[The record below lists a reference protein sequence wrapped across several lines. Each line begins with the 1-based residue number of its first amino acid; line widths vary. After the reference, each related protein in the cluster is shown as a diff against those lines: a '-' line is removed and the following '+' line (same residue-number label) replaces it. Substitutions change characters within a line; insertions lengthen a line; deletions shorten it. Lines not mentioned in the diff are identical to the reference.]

1 METEFTTTT
10 IVAVIVVVSVAIAST
25 LIGALTV
32 YLRSQLKFALLREK
46 YAAMEATLESERHT
60 STERIAELEKAREQ
74 LADTFGALSNEA
86 LKSNSVQ
93 FLKLAQENLK
103 QFQLQAQN
111 ELSQKEKSFENLV
124 TPIKE
129 TLEKTEKQIRQM
141 EHERKEA
148 HGALTQHLQ
157 SMLESQQALQGE
169 TRNLVNA
176 LRRPEVRGQWGELT
190 LKRLAEL
197 AGMVEH
203 CDFYEQEHTATKEG
217 AMRPDM
223 IVRMPGGREIVVD
236 VKTPLDAYIS
246 AVETSDETLRT
257 QHLQRHTKNVKDRVR
272 ELSSKAYWSQFT
284 RSPDFVVLFIPG
296 EQFLSAALDNDSG
309 LMEYAMQQKVILA
322 TPTSLVALMRA
333 IAYGWRQES
342 LAENAEQIR
351 EVGSELYHR
360 LATFTDHLS
369 KIGKSLTSS
378 VQHFNKAVGSL
389 DTRILPSAR
398 KFTEMGIS
406 SEKPIESLSQIETT
420 TKSVESAT
428 EQEEKQT
435 DPVH

>member
-1 METEFTTTT
+1 MESEFTTTT
-10 IVAVIVVVSVAIAST
+10 MIAAIVVICIAIASA
-25 LIGALTV
+25 LIGALTA

-46 YAAMEATLESERHT
+46 FAALEATLESERHT
-60 STERIAELEKAREQ
+60 ATERIAELEKAREQ

-86 LKSNSVQ
+86 LKANSVQ

-103 QFQLQAQN
+103 QFQIQAQN
-111 ELSQKEKSFENLV
+111 ELTQKEKSFESLV

-236 VKTPLDAYIS
+236 VKTPLDAYIN
-246 AVETSDETLRT
+246 AVETGDETLRA
-257 QHLQRHTKNVKDRVR
+257 QHLQRHTRNVKERVR

-296 EQFLSAALDNDSG
+296 EQFLSAALDNDSN

-360 LATFTDHLS
+360 LATFTDRPRTAGS
-369 KIGKSLTSS
+369 SRSAAPVPCAPGRRASCPVPVSLPKW
-378 VQHFNKAVGSL
+378 V
-389 DTRILPSAR
+389 
-398 KFTEMGIS
+398 
-406 SEKPIESLSQIETT
+406 
-420 TKSVESAT
+420 
-428 EQEEKQT
+428 
-435 DPVH
+435 

>member
-1 METEFTTTT
+1 MDLIFSTPAIIIT
-10 IVAVIVVVSVAIAST
+10 VITAVVS
-25 LIGALTV
+25 LGIGVLVT
-32 YLRSQLKFALLREK
+32 FLLRQSKISALREQN
-46 YAAMEATLESERHT
+46 AALQATLDSERQAAN
-60 STERIAELEKAREQ
+60 ERIAELEKAREK
-74 LADTFGALSNEA
+74 LAETFGALSNEA
-86 LKSNSVQ
+86 LKANSVE

-111 ELSQKEKSFENLV
+111 ELTQKEKSFENLV
-124 TPIKE
+124 KPIRE
-129 TLEKTEKQIRQM
+129 TLDKTEKQIRQM
-141 EHERKEA
+141 ENERKEA

-157 SMLESQQALQGE
+157 SMMEAHQALQGE

-203 CDFYEQEHTATKEG
+203 CDFYEQEHTATKDG
-217 AMRPDM
+217 ALRPDM

-246 AVETSDETLRT
+246 AVETTDETLRT
-257 QHLQRHTKNVKDRVR
+257 QHLQRHTKNVRERVK

-284 RSPDFVVLFIPG
+284 QSPDFVVLFIPG

-309 LMEYAMQQKVILA
+309 LLEFAMQQKVILA

-342 LAENAEQIR
+342 LAENAVQIR
-351 EVGSELYHR
+351 EIGSELYQR
-360 LATFTDHLS
+360 LATFTEHLS

-378 VQHFNKAVGSL
+378 VQHFNKAVGSM
-389 DTRILPSAR
+389 DTRILPSAK

-406 SEKPIESLSQIETT
+406 SSKPIEPLSQIETT
-420 TKSVESAT
+420 ARSVESAT
-428 EQEEKQT
+428 EQEEKNT
-435 DPVH
+435 DPVT